1 MITKTNIRK
10 ITSLIIGLPAAII
23 AAGELKDAR
32 LWWVQ
37 FVAIATL
44 ALIIAWNV
52 KRNNN
57 NEQR

>member
-37 FVAIATL
+37 FVAIVTL

-57 NEQR
+57 EQR